1 MTPTPEPVATPE
13 RRWPPPA
20 LRVRPFRWYWA
31 AQWPTLLGTWMQ
43 IVALGYLVY
52 QQTGSTTAVAAVA
65 AADGIPSVI
74 LSLAGGVLADR
85 LPRRRILLVTQSLL
99 GLSAGSLAILVATH
113 HASFAAIIVVAIV
126 FGATDAADLPTRQAL
141 VADLV
146 ERHLVVNAVA
156 LGAAAM
162 SATRIVGPSVAGLLI
177 GLAGPAVCFGFLAV
191 AYLAPIVVLVMVIP
205 DVAPLPRQAGVT
217 AWGELV
223 AGLRIAVAD
232 PLIRGVVIV
241 ASVLAFFG
249 VSYMPF
255 LPVLARTQLHV
266 GPEALGIMYSVGG
279 IGGLVGGLAIA
290 SMGRGAGRLQLMLV
304 GGVVYAA
311 SLFVV
316 AHSALLGFTLP
327 ALVGISFAFV
337 AVSTSMT
344 TLLQTD
350 TDPALRGRLLGIY
363 ATIFAGLQPLGTVAY
378 GVMAHSVGLFN
389 AVGVGALLVGAT
401 TVAVVVT
408 PSFRARVSGLSLG
421 LPGRRQPPIH
431 WPEDGASTGR
441 GGDRS
446 SVRSDHHGVRL
457 EHTGTGRAVA
467 GDRAGRL
474 GCDHPRGVQCSLPE
488 RVHQY
493 QTGRWRLLGW
503 RRGHP
508 GAGRGPAQPDH
519 RHGDSRG
526 GNPAR
531 AGGDPEGGCG

>member
-1 MTPTPEPVATPE
+1 VTPTPDPSPAPE

-43 IVALGYLVY
+43 VVALGYLVY

-85 LPRRRILLVTQSLL
+85 LPRRRILLVTQSVL
-99 GLSAGSLAILVATH
+99 GLSAGSLALLVASH
-113 HASFAAIIVVAIV
+113 HATFVAIIVVAIV

-162 SATRIVGPSVAGLLI
+162 SATRIIGPSIAGLLI
-177 GLAGPAVCFGFLAV
+177 GFAGPAVCFGFLAV
-191 AYLAPIVVLVMVIP
+191 AYLAPIAVLLTVIP
-205 DVAPLPRQAGVT
+205 DIAPLPRQAGAT
-217 AWGELV
+217 AWGELIG
-223 AGLRIAVAD
+223 GLRVAFAD
-232 PLIRGVVIV
+232 PLVRGVVIV
-241 ASVLAFFG
+241 ASVLAFCG

-279 IGGLVGGLAIA
+279 VGGLVGGLAIA
-290 SMGRGAGRLQLMLV
+290 SMGRGAGRLQLMLI
-304 GGVVYAA
+304 GGIVYAA
-311 SLFVV
+311 SLFIV
-316 AHSALLGFTLP
+316 AHGLVLGVTLP

-350 TDPALRGRLLGIY
+350 TDPRLRGRLLGIY

-378 GVMAHSVGLFN
+378 GLLAHSVGLFT
-389 AVGVGALLVGAT
+389 AIGVGALLVGAT
-401 TVAVVVT
+401 TVIVVVT
-408 PSFRARVSGLSLG
+408 PSFRARVAGL
-421 LPGRRQPPIH
+421 
-431 WPEDGASTGR
+431 
-441 GGDRS
+441 
-446 SVRSDHHGVRL
+446 
-457 EHTGTGRAVA
+457 AVA
-467 GDRAGRL
+467 AA
-474 GCDHPRGVQCSLPE
+474 V
-488 RVHQY
+488 
-493 QTGRWRLLGW
+493 
-503 RRGHP
+503 
-508 GAGRGPAQPDH
+508 PATAPDTL
-519 RHGDSRG
+519 
-526 GNPAR
+526 A
-531 AGGDPEGGCG
+531 